1 MTFGELRFVSSVNI
15 GDLGPKQGVEAVYN
29 WRWYHS
35 TPSLALWIVLAAALI
50 LIKKNRTPRIL
61 LILVPLL
68 IVNILWLLLTQMM
81 GFNSSGDVEMFN
93 MMFSSM
99 VAGITFL
106 WLFADKLGRF
116 NPWIAFFLAFALI
129 TMFFLLG
136 IVSYLGFVFSREAMV
151 ILPMLSVLALG
162 MLLGFVL
169 AGWRCRKRYGPVRF
183 LLWLAV
189 WMVVVCLASMIVFY
203 VITFF
208 IQKVPIPITRIL
220 FMASIVGLILAIF
233 LYVINLPYMILA
245 LRSSFFRERFLACL
259 RLKPIPESPQ
269 QTDTGQLNG
278 QNPGTETPEK
288 EDST

>member
-61 LILVPLL
+61 LIFVPLL
-68 IVNILWLLLTQMM
+68 IMKILWFLLTQMM
-81 GFNSSGDVEMFN
+81 DFRSAGDVEMFN
-93 MMFSSM
+93 MMFNSLI
-99 VAGITFL
+99 AGITFL
-106 WLFADKLGRF
+106 WLFAPELCRF
-116 NPWIAFFLAFALI
+116 NPWIAFFLALALI

-136 IVSYLGFVFSREAMV
+136 IVSYLGFGFSQDAV
-151 ILPMLSVLALG
+151 VALSMLTLLALG
-162 MLLGFVL
+162 MLLGYIL
-169 AGWRCRKRYGPVRF
+169 AGRRCRKRYGPVRF

-245 LRSSFFRERFLACL
+245 LRSSFFRERFYACL
-259 RLKPIPESPQ
+259 RLKAKPEAPQ
-269 QTDTGQLNG
+269 QADIGRIND
-278 QNPGTETPEK
+278 QNPGTEIPEK
-288 EDST
+288 ENST